1 MVAIKTHVADFP
13 HLSCCVSIFPFLKGQ
28 EHNIS
33 GGCRCSV
40 QSSRSSAVRW
50 VWTVTASFL
59 SWILCTWLE
68 LNVLLISQSFRN
80 NRECCVAF
88 LSKLTILSGNKAW
101 FFLCVCM
108 CEQCP
113 IVPLQTL
120 QNAWLSNAESKL
132 LFNFAPRVLAL
143 HRRDFNLNF
152 DWIWIERV
160 ISWCSLMRWEKGELR
175 EGRAVPRS
183 FLFFTVF

>member
-88 LSKLTILSGNKAW
+88 LSKLTILSGNKVW
-101 FFLCVCM
+101 FFLCVCV
-108 CEQCP
+108 C
-113 IVPLQTL
+113 VNNAPLYPCRP
-120 QNAWLSNAESKL
+120 SKM
-132 LFNFAPRVLAL
+132 
-143 HRRDFNLNF
+143 RDFPILKANF
-152 DWIWIERV
+152 SLILHQEYLLCTGEILIWIL
-160 ISWCSLMRWEKGELR
+160 IGF
-175 EGRAVPRS
+175 G
-183 FLFFTVF
+183 